1 MEYFIHNG
9 KEQLGP
15 FTLSELKSK
24 NIKGNTL
31 IWNNTLE
38 DWVQAKELK
47 ELSDILENNF
57 IQPPPIKQVKVNNN
71 NKQKSKVGIVLQF
84 IGGVGLTIII
94 VLYFFNYY
102 KNISNSSVFP
112 TETYE
117 QKVMTVEEIEKA
129 TPVNFLDASGNY
141 NENFWGNKI
150 KVHGVINNTA
160 TVATYK
166 DAVVRVTYYTKT
178 NTEIASADYTIYD
191 IFPPHSEV
199 KFELK
204 IDNYENVSTIG
215 WDVIEAKNN

>member
-71 NKQKSKVGIVLQF
+71 KQKSKVGIVLQF

-117 QKVMTVEEIEKA
+117 QKVMTVEELEKA
-129 TPVNFLDASGNY
+129 MPVNFLDASGNY

-150 KVHGVINNTA
+150 K
-160 TVATYK
+160 
-166 DAVVRVTYYTKT
+166 
-178 NTEIASADYTIYD
+178 
-191 IFPPHSEV
+191 
-199 KFELK
+199 
-204 IDNYENVSTIG
+204 STRS
-215 WDVIEAKNN
+215 N

>member
-15 FTLSELKSK
+15 YTLLELKSK

-57 IQPPPIKQVKVNNN
+57 IQPPPIMQAKVKT
-71 NKQKSKVGIVLQF
+71 NKQKSKAGVVLQL
-84 IGGVGLTIII
+84 IGGLGLILVIG
-94 VLYFFNYY
+94 LYFVNYY
-102 KNISNSSVFP
+102 YNISNSSFIP
-112 TETYE
+112 TESYE
-117 QKVMTVEEIEKA
+117 QKVMTVEEMEKA
-129 TPVNFLDASGNY
+129 TPVNFLNASGNY

-178 NTEIASADYTIYD
+178 NTEIATADYTIYD